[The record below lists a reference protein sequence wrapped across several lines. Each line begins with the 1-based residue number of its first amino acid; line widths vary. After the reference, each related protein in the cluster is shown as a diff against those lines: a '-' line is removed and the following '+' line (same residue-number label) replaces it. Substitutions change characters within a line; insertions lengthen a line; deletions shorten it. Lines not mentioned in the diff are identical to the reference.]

1 MLDFVPALAVCAVAE
16 GKGGFLLSFCH
27 CVAYDKERSFLRS
40 AWSMDS
46 QGNIVLD
53 KVLGGILKWNRS

>member
-1 MLDFVPALAVCAVAE
+1 MLDFVPAPAVCAVAE
-16 GKGGFLLSFCH
+16 GKGGFLLSFSH
-27 CVAYDKERSFLRS
+27 CAAYDKERSFQRS

-53 KVLGGILKWNRS
+53 KVLGGILKWKRS